1 MLNPVSDPSQK
12 PISLRLEFG
21 VDFESARATSAAVRV
36 FLAEQG
42 VPNGELF
49 SYELC
54 IAEACYN
61 AIEYAEKTAAKSRP
75 FAEVVFTPD
84 QIEMRVTDRTAG
96 FAMPSNIP
104 APSPMSER
112 GRGLF
117 IIQSVM
123 DEVQYLRGPSENV
136 LVMRKRRNAPA
147 LQAALESAG

>member
-1 MLNPVSDPSQK
+1 MITPAADPSRR

-21 VDFESARATSAAVRV
+21 VDFESARATSAAVSL

-42 VPNGELF
+42 VPKGELF
-49 SYELC
+49 TYELC

-61 AIEYAEKTAAKSRP
+61 AIEYAVKSAMNFRP
-75 FAEVVFTPD
+75 FVVVVFTPE

-104 APSPMSER
+104 MPSPMSER

-136 LVMRKRRNAPA
+136 LVMRKRRRATA
-147 LQAALESAG
+147 LQVAPS